1 MCEITRR
8 RAYRAASWGILA
20 DPDPAVRK
28 SNRREGFGALEHL
41 TVGRYGE
48 PPEDP
53 LLLFSV
59 LYAAAIPSYI
69 AFNGDLA
76 LELAAWAFSAAS
88 PRARSLVAR

>member
-1 MCEITRR
+1 MQGG
-8 RAYRAASWGILA
+8 AASWGILA

-59 LYAAAIPSYI
+59 LYAAAIPELYR

-76 LELAAWAFSAAS
+76 LELAACAFSAAS
-88 PRARSLVAR
+88 PRPRSLVAR